1 MDFESVAVLH
11 VELCP
16 VSNWLKKCSLAL
28 IAGDHYSPTYRVW
41 VVCSCYALTVEQESY
56 ARDVLSLAVAES
68 VHELAKGSGALD
80 LEEDLVVV
88 VGDLDVEVLGLLGSL
103 VLVGG
108 GGRGRRC
115 RHGEG
120 GAKVVSGRV
129 VWIFV
134 DEGARVSQAEET
146 VLRWG
151 MSAQMLV

>member
-16 VSNWLKKCSLAL
+16 VSDWLKKCSLAL

-56 ARDVLSLAVAES
+56 ARDILSLAVAES

-88 VGDLDVEVLGLLGSL
+88 IRHLDVEVLALATILRLLL
-103 VLVGG
+103 HVGRTVVRHFG
-108 GGRGRRC
+108 VQRVRGWLGVILGRRAI
-115 RHGEG
+115 G
-120 GAKVVSGRV
+120 
-129 VWIFV
+129 
-134 DEGARVSQAEET
+134 
-146 VLRWG
+146 
-151 MSAQMLV
+151 

>member
-28 IAGDHYSPTYRVW
+28 IAGDHYSHTYRVW

-88 VGDLDVEVLGLLGSL
+88 IRHLDVEVLALATILRLLL
-103 VLVGG
+103 HVG
-108 GGRGRRC
+108 RTVV
-115 RHGEG
+115 RHFG
-120 GAKVVSGRV
+120 V
-129 VWIFV
+129 
-134 DEGARVSQAEET
+134 
-146 VLRWG
+146 
-151 MSAQMLV
+151 